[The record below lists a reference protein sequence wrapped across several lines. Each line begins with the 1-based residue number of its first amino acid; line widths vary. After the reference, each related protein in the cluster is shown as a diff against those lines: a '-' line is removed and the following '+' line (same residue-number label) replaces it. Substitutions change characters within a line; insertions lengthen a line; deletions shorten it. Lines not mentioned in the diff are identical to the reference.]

1 MSIPIKVLIL
11 DDVEIDAGALIS
23 ELNRGGYDTTWR
35 RVVTREAMLMALD
48 DEDWDIIT
56 SDYDMP
62 FFTAD
67 DALKVLKESGRE
79 IPFIVVSGMISMGRA
94 IPLVKAGAYDFVGKL
109 EISRLV
115 PSVERALKQA
125 AGVKERRAAAEALRE
140 NEERYR
146 GLVETSNDLI
156 WSADADGNWTF
167 VNRKAVESIFG
178 YEPEEM
184 IGRPVTELADK
195 ARVKDGTDAFAAI
208 RGGSESVDYD
218 TVYVNKDGSAVHM
231 NFKAMPIR
239 DEEGNIVGITG
250 TARDMTARIKA
261 EEELRKARDE
271 LEIRVEERTKDL
283 TAEIAERKKAEEQL
297 RLAAQVIYATSEA
310 VLITDAE
317 FRITAINPAFTKI
330 TGYTEDDIVG
340 KIPHLDDS
348 IGGDDPLYSQMWRA
362 IEEHEHWEGEFWNKR
377 KNGEDYA
384 VRASISTITDEDGAV
399 MQYAALISDITER
412 KVAEEKVRYQANYDE
427 LTGLPN
433 RSLFLDQ
440 LGQSLNRMD
449 RTKKDMAL
457 MFIDLDRFK
466 WVNDTLGHDAGDDLL
481 CQVAARMKECIR
493 RVDTVA
499 RLGGDEFVIIL
510 QEISKAEDTVDI
522 AEKVIE
528 QISRSFTL
536 GRKEASI
543 GASIGITVA
552 PVDGKDS
559 NTLLRNADLAMYA
572 AKKAGRSTYKF
583 FTPEMNDQ
591 ALSRAN
597 METELRQALDEDEL
611 VVYYQPIADLESG
624 RVSYAEALVR
634 WNHPQRGLVFPD
646 EFISLAEETG
656 LIVGI
661 GEWVLR
667 SACAQAKAWQDKGQQ
682 HGFSVSV
689 NLSSRQL
696 QQGLSIETVASILS
710 ETGLPAERL
719 TFEITESQIME
730 DADQAIIWL
739 NAIKK
744 MGVRLSI
751 DDFGTGYSSLSYL
764 KRFPIDTLKIDRSF
778 IRDMTTDPDDA
789 SLVEAI
795 TAMARSLKLKVIAE
809 GVETKEQLDQLRALG
824 CDLIQ
829 GYFFSK
835 ALSAEEFGSLLE
847 KGDEV
852 WRLRLARQRLETV
865 S

>member
-1 MSIPIKVLIL
+1 
-11 DDVEIDAGALIS
+11 
-23 ELNRGGYDTTWR
+23 
-35 RVVTREAMLMALD
+35 
-48 DEDWDIIT
+48 
-56 SDYDMP
+56 MP

-67 DALKVLKESGRE
+67 EALKVLKESGKD

-94 IPLVKAGAYDFVGKL
+94 NPLVKAGAYDFVGKL
-109 EISRLV
+109 EISRLN
-115 PSVERALKQA
+115 PAIERALKKA
-125 AGVKERRAAAEALRE
+125 AGDKERRVAAEALRE

-156 WSADADGNWTF
+156 WSADADGNWSF
-167 VNRKAVESIFG
+167 VNRKAVIGIFG
-178 YEPEEM
+178 YEPEDL
-184 IGRPVTELADK
+184 IGRPVTELAEK

-208 RGGSESVDYD
+208 RDGRESVDYD
-218 TVYVNKDGSAVHM
+218 TVYLKKDGSAVYM

-239 DEEGNIVGITG
+239 DDEGNIVGITG
-250 TARDMTARIKA
+250 TARDMTARIQA

-271 LEIRVEERTKDL
+271 LEVRVEERTKDL
-283 TAEIAERKKAEEQL
+283 TQEIAERKKAEGEL
-297 RLAAQVIYATSEA
+297 RLAAQVIQATSEA
-310 VLITDAE
+310 VLIADAE
-317 FRITAINPAFTKI
+317 FRITAINPAFTTI

-348 IGGDDPLYSQMWRA
+348 IGGADPLYAQMWRA
-362 IEEHEHWEGEFWNKR
+362 IEEHEHWDGEFWNKR

-384 VRASISTITDEDGAV
+384 VRASISTIADEDGSV
-399 MQYAALISDITER
+399 LQYAALISDITER
-412 KVAEEKVRYQANYDE
+412 KLAEEQIRYQANYDE

-433 RSLFLDQ
+433 RSLFLDH
-440 LGQSLNRMD
+440 LDESLNRRE
-449 RTKKDMAL
+449 RTEKDMAL

-466 WVNDTLGHDAGDDLL
+466 WVNDTLGHDAGDDML
-481 CQVAARMKECIR
+481 CQVAERMKECIR

-499 RLGGDEFVIIL
+499 RLGGDEFVVIL
-510 QEISKAEDTVDI
+510 QDISKAEDTVNI

-528 QISRSFTL
+528 QLSRPFML
-536 GRKEASI
+536 GRKEASV

-552 PVDGKDS
+552 PTDGKDS
-559 NTLLRNADLAMYA
+559 TTLLRNADLAMYA
-572 AKKAGRSTYKF
+572 AKKAGRSIYKF
-583 FTPEMNDQ
+583 FTSEMNDQ

-597 METELRQALDEDEL
+597 METELRRALAENEL

-624 RVSYAEALVR
+624 RVNYAEALVR
-634 WNHPQRGLVFPD
+634 WNHPQRGLVLPD

-656 LIVGI
+656 LIVAL
-661 GEWVLR
+661 GEWVLH
-667 SACAQAKAWQDKGQQ
+667 SACAQAEAWQDAGQQ

-696 QQGLSIETVASILS
+696 KQGLTTEKVAEILS
-710 ETGLPAERL
+710 GTGLPAHRL
-719 TFEITESQIME
+719 TFEITETQIME
-730 DADQAIIWL
+730 DAEHAITWL
-739 NAIKK
+739 NAIKD

-778 IRDMTTDPDDA
+778 IRDMTSDPDDA

-809 GVETKEQLDQLRALG
+809 GVETKEQLDQLRSLG

-835 ALSAEEFGSLLE
+835 PLTAEEFGNLLS

-852 WRLRLARQRLETV
+852 WRLRLARQRLQTV